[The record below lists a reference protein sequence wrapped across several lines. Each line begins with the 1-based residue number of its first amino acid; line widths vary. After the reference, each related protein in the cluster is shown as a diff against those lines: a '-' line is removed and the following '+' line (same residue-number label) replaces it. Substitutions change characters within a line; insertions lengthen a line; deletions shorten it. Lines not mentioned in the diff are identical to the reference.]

1 MTVVVNQQP
10 IVELVGLE
18 HEAGI
23 AMRPESHRGADDAVP
38 AGVHRRE
45 RGGPPRRALGGRPTR
60 GTTAERHTQRRQKRS
75 SIHARLRNDRRI
87 PQASLSVLDASIF
100 VLGTSIFVLESS
112 P

>member
-45 RGGPPRRALGGRPTR
+45 RGGPPRRALGGQSTR

-75 SIHARLRNDRRI
+75 SIHAKSVAIIDELRQFGSSR
-87 PQASLSVLDASIF
+87 S
-100 VLGTSIFVLESS
+100 VLESS
-112 P
+112 RSVLG